1 MTHASYTVSE
11 ETTSGNFT
19 LPDRVNVT
27 YTCNEGYTLLYP
39 QNFTVGCEYITT
51 PRGEHNHVLA
61 KAVWKSPDGIICKLG
76 QYMDGTHCNQ
86 IQVFLQS
93 NAVPFGSQYILSS
106 DLLVMIVIKKKAFV
120 KAA

>member
-1 MTHASYTVSE
+1 MFVIYIVEACDKKTIPTVTHATYIVSE

-51 PRGEHNHVLA
+51 PRGEHGNVLA
-61 KAVWKSPDGIICKLG
+61 KAVWTSPDGIICKLG
-76 QYMDGTHCNQ
+76 EYIDGTYCN
-86 IQVFLQS
+86 
-93 NAVPFGSQYILSS
+93 PK
-106 DLLVMIVIKKKAFV
+106 IVSY
-120 KAA
+120 